1 MEKSESGCI
10 MDQSQKEAGR
20 KELYALLGDLPD
32 INRPIGSETV
42 GVRDCGSYILED
54 LLLDLNGI
62 EPVPAYVAKPK
73 GSDGKLPCVI
83 YNHYHGGLFHIGRKE
98 FILNQRPYSD
108 YEPYAK
114 VLTDLGYIAIC
125 IDVWNFGERSGRAES
140 ELFKEMLWK
149 GQVLWGMMMYD
160 YLRSVDYMM
169 SRGDTDPAR
178 FATMG
183 LSLGSTAAWWLAALD
198 ERIKLTVD
206 ICCATDFDELI
217 RTRHLDGHGIFYYVP
232 SLLKHFSSSDIMG
245 LIAPRKRLS
254 LNGRY
259 DKLTP
264 IEGLY
269 KIDADMK
276 AEYAR
281 CGAPGNWRMI
291 IDNCGH
297 METAYMR
304 GEIIKFFRENL

>member
-1 MEKSESGCI
+1 MEQ
-10 MDQSQKEAGR
+10 DQKVSARR
-20 KELYALLGDLPD
+20 KLYSLLGDLPERD
-32 INRPIGSETV
+32 RPISSVFISE
-42 GVRDCGSYILED
+42 RDCGSYILED

-62 EPVPAYVAKPK
+62 EPVPAYVARPK
-73 GSDGKLPCVI
+73 HISGKLPCVI
-83 YNHYHGGLFHIGRKE
+83 YNHYHGGMFQIGKKE
-98 FILNQRPYSD
+98 FVLNQRPYSE

-125 IDVWNFGERSGRAES
+125 IDVWNFGERSGRTES
-140 ELFKEMLWK
+140 ELFKEMLWN

-160 YLRSVDYMM
+160 YLRSVDYMV
-169 SRGDTDPAR
+169 SRDDVDPDKL
-178 FATMG
+178 ATMG

-198 ERIKLTVD
+198 ERIKLTAD
-206 ICCATDFDELI
+206 ICCATDFGELI
-217 RTRHLDGHGIFYYVP
+217 SARGLDGHGIYYFVP
-232 SLLKHFSSSDIMG
+232 SLLKHFTSSDIMG

-276 AEYAR
+276 AEYAH
-281 CGAPGNWRMI
+281 CGASENWRMI

-297 METAYMR
+297 METAHMR
-304 GEIIKFFRENL
+304 KEIINFFKANF

>member
-1 MEKSESGCI
+1 ME
-10 MDQSQKEAGR
+10 QNQKEACR
-20 KELYALLGDLPD
+20 QKLYSLLGDLPD
-32 INRPIGSETV
+32 RDRPINSVLTGEM
-42 GVRDCGSYILED
+42 DCGSFILED
-54 LLLDLNGI
+54 FLLDLNGI

-73 GSDGKLPCVI
+73 NMSGKLPCVI

-98 FILNQRPYSD
+98 FVLNERPYSVH
-108 YEPYAK
+108 EPYAK
-114 VLTDLGYIAIC
+114 ALTDLGYIAVC
-125 IDVWNFGERSGRAES
+125 IDAWNFGERSGRTEN

-160 YLRSVDYMM
+160 YLRSVDYML
-169 SRGDTDPAR
+169 SRDDVNPEKL
-178 FATMG
+178 ATMG

-206 ICCATDFDELI
+206 ICCATDYDEII
-217 RTRHLDGHGIFYYVP
+217 RIRNLDGHGIYYYVP
-232 SLLKHFSSSDIMG
+232 SLLKHFSSSDIMS

-276 AEYAR
+276 AEYTR
-281 CGAPGNWRMI
+281 CGAPENWRMV

-297 METAYMR
+297 METAHMR
-304 GEIIKFFRENL
+304 KEIINFFKMNF

>member
-1 MEKSESGCI
+1 MQHDNKAANRV
-10 MDQSQKEAGR
+10 K
-20 KELYALLGDLPD
+20 LYSLLGDLPD
-32 INRPIGSETV
+32 RDRPPSAIMIGQ
-42 GVRDCGSYILED
+42 RDYGTYILED
-54 LLLDLNGI
+54 LVLDLNGI
-62 EPVPAYVAKPK
+62 EYVPAYVAKPK
-73 GSDGKLPCVI
+73 NAAGRLPCVI
-83 YNHYHGGLFHIGRKE
+83 YNHYHGGQFHIGRKE
-98 FILNQRPYSD
+98 FIMSERPYST

-114 VLTDLGYIAIC
+114 ALTDLGYIAVC
-125 IDVWNFGERSGRAES
+125 IDVWNFGERSGRSET

-160 YLRSVDYMM
+160 YLRSVDYML
-169 SRGDTDPAR
+169 SRNDVDPHR
-178 FATMG
+178 IATMG
-183 LSLGSTAAWWLAALD
+183 MSLGSTAAWWLAALD

-217 RTRHLDGHGIFYYVP
+217 RIRHLDGHGIYYYVP
-232 SLLKHFSSSDIMG
+232 SLLKHFTSSDIMG

-264 IEGLY
+264 EHGLH

-281 CGAPGNWRMI
+281 CGAPENWRMVIDDCGHRETALMRREI
-291 IDNCGH
+291 IDFLK
-297 METAYMR
+297 A
-304 GEIIKFFRENL
+304 NL